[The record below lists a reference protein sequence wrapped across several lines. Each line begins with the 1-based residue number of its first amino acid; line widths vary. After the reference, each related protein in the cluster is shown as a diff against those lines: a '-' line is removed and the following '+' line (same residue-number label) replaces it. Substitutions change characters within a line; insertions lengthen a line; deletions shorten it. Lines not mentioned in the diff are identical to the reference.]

1 MTRRYG
7 QYCGLARA
15 LELVGGRWSLLIV
28 RELLTGP
35 KRFSELEH
43 ELPGIATNVLS
54 TRLRE
59 LEEAGLVRRSLLA
72 PASSSVVY
80 GLTPYGLALEEP
92 IVHLGMWGSKTARK
106 TGGGRL
112 LQSRRPR
119 DALRGAYRPAEA
131 KGNDLLVEIRFG
143 EESLH
148 VSVRDGQLSF
158 PPEAPSE
165 PRLLL
170 ETTPQA
176 FAELLAGR
184 LDFDSAIASGR
195 LRAEG
200 TKRDAR
206 RFFQIFRL
214 PTREAAPGDE
224 AIEERGAHEGA
235 RP

>member
-7 QYCGLARA
+7 QYCGLAHA

-92 IVHLGMWGSKTARK
+92 VVHLGMWGSRSLGEPEEDDFFSPGA
-106 TGGGRL
+106 L
-112 LQSRRPR
+112 AI
-119 DALRGAYRPAEA
+119 ALRGAFRPAEA
-131 KGNDLLVEIRFG
+131 EGVDLEVEIRF
-143 EESLH
+143 EERPLH

-165 PRLLL
+165 ARLVL

-184 LDFDSAIASGR
+184 LDIDPAMGSGR
-195 LRAEG
+195 LRVDG
-200 TKRDAR
+200 PKREAR

-214 PTREAAPGDE
+214 PPRGDSPSDE
-224 AIEERGAHEGA
+224 AIADEGA
-235 RP
+235 RSSG